1 METFLDIVPLIAGSA
16 FIAWLL
22 RELVL
27 SQKSKESAPV
37 VEQLCLHVQMHL
49 NFEPGSAYM
58 HIYGDTLEELQKHLN
73 NVVFSSILTARV
85 YYKGQVVY
93 VMNKAGVLVAV

>member
-27 SQKSKESAPV
+27 SQKSKESVPV
-37 VEQLCLHVQMHL
+37 AEQMCMAVEIRLVPD
-49 NFEPGSAYM
+49 EPAVCM
-58 HIYGDTLEELQKHLN
+58 LVYGDLLEDMQKRLN
-73 NVVFSSILTARV
+73 VISFSSIQTARV